1 MLRNTG
7 SKQRRLV
14 RSAVK
19 FSLPL
24 PTQITPLRPVPELEK
39 CRPSP
44 VAYLLATK
52 EIGDVCTQASCLPV
66 TFDYS
71 GDGKKHNKIL
81 STNTFPLYFLGYSPD
96 DGVSPAALG
105 LCPVISDTANTSKNY
120 ERYKTTT
127 FIFIAISALLLI
139 ILIVVLIVYCRRR
152 KLSKENAEK
161 QPLVTAKSVSPE
173 IT

>member
-1 MLRNTG
+1 MLQNTG

-24 PTQITPLRPVPELEK
+24 LTQITPLRPVPELEK
-39 CRPSP
+39 VPSFS
-44 VAYLLATK
+44 
-52 EIGDVCTQASCLPV
+52 CCLPV
-66 TFDYS
+66 TLDYS
-71 GDGKKHNKIL
+71 GDCKKHNKIL

-96 DGVSPAALG
+96 DGHSPAALG
-105 LCPVISDTANTSKNY
+105 LCPVITDTANTSKNCGRY
-120 ERYKTTT
+120 ETAT
-127 FIFIAISALLLI
+127 FILIPISVVLLI
-139 ILIVVLIVYCRRR
+139 ILLTVYCRFR
-152 KLSKENAEK
+152 KMSKENAET

>member
-1 MLRNTG
+1 MP
-7 SKQRRLV
+7 S
-14 RSAVK
+14 
-19 FSLPL
+19 FS
-24 PTQITPLRPVPELEK
+24 
-39 CRPSP
+39 C
-44 VAYLLATK
+44 
-52 EIGDVCTQASCLPV
+52 CLPV

-71 GDGKKHNKIL
+71 GDCKKHNKIL

-105 LCPVISDTANTSKNY
+105 LCPVISDTANTSKNC

-127 FIFIAISALLLI
+127 FIFIAISVALLI
-139 ILIVVLIVYCRRR
+139 ILLGVVGIVCCRFR
-152 KLSKENAEK
+152 KMSKENAET

>member
-71 GDGKKHNKIL
+71 GDCKKHNKIL

-96 DGVSPAALG
+96 DGVSPTALG
-105 LCPVISDTANTSKNY
+105 LCPVISDTANTSKNC

-127 FIFIAISALLLI
+127 FIFIAISVALLI
-139 ILIVVLIVYCRRR
+139 ILLGVVGIVCCRFR
-152 KLSKENAEK
+152 KMSKENAET
-161 QPLVTAKSVSPE
+161 QPLVTA
-173 IT
+173 

>member
-1 MLRNTG
+1 MLQNTG

-24 PTQITPLRPVPELEK
+24 LTQITPLRPVPELEK
-39 CRPSP
+39 VPSFS
-44 VAYLLATK
+44 
-52 EIGDVCTQASCLPV
+52 CCLPV
-66 TFDYS
+66 TLDYS
-71 GDGKKHNKIL
+71 GDCKKHNKIL

-96 DGVSPAALG
+96 DGDSPAALG
-105 LCPVISDTANTSKNY
+105 LCPVITDTANTSKNCGRY
-120 ERYKTTT
+120 ETAT
-127 FIFIAISALLLI
+127 FILIPISVVLLI
-139 ILIVVLIVYCRRR
+139 ILLTVYCRFR
-152 KLSKENAEK
+152 KMSKENAET

>member
-24 PTQITPLRPVPELEK
+24 PTQITPLRPVSELEK

-44 VAYLLATK
+44 VVYLLATK

-71 GDGKKHNKIL
+71 GDCKKHNKIL

-105 LCPVISDTANTSKNY
+105 LCPVISDTANTSKNC
-120 ERYKTTT
+120 ECYKTTT
-127 FIFIAISALLLI
+127 FIFIAISVALLI
-139 ILIVVLIVYCRRR
+139 ILLGVVGIVCCRFR
-152 KLSKENAEK
+152 KMSKENAET
-161 QPLVTAKSVSPE
+161 QPLVTA
-173 IT
+173 

>member
-1 MLRNTG
+1 MLRNTA

-39 CRPSP
+39 VPP
-44 VAYLLATK
+44 F
-52 EIGDVCTQASCLPV
+52 SCYLPV
-66 TFDYS
+66 TLDYS
-71 GDGKKHNKIL
+71 GDCKKHNKIL

-96 DGVSPAALG
+96 DGDSPAALG
-105 LCPVISDTANTSKNY
+105 LCPVISDTANTSKNS
-120 ERYKTTT
+120 ERYKTAT
-127 FIFIAISALLLI
+127 FILIAISVVLLI
-139 ILIVVLIVYCRRR
+139 TLFTVVGIVCRRFR
-152 KLSKENAEK
+152 KMSKQNAET

>member
-1 MLRNTG
+1 M
-7 SKQRRLV
+7 
-14 RSAVK
+14 RSAVT

-71 GDGKKHNKIL
+71 GDCKKHNKIL

-105 LCPVISDTANTSKNY
+105 LCPVISDTANTSKNC

-127 FIFIAISALLLI
+127 FIFIPISVVLLI
-139 ILIVVLIVYCRRR
+139 ILLTVYCRFR
-152 KLSKENAEK
+152 KISKENAET
-161 QPLVTAKSVSPE
+161 QWLVTA
-173 IT
+173 

>member
-7 SKQRRLV
+7 SKQRQLV
-14 RSAVK
+14 RSAVT

-71 GDGKKHNKIL
+71 GDCKKHNKIL

-105 LCPVISDTANTSKNY
+105 LCPVISDTANTSKNC

-127 FIFIAISALLLI
+127 FIFIAISVALLI
-139 ILIVVLIVYCRRR
+139 ILLGVVGIVCCRFR
-152 KLSKENAEK
+152 KMSKENAET
-161 QPLVTAKSVSPE
+161 QPLVTA
-173 IT
+173 

>member
-14 RSAVK
+14 PSAVK

-39 CRPSP
+39 WRPSP
-44 VAYLLATK
+44 VAYLLATREK
-52 EIGDVCTQASCLPV
+52 GDVCTQTSCLPV

-71 GDGKKHNKIL
+71 GDCKKHNKIL

-105 LCPVISDTANTSKNY
+105 LCPVISDTANTSKNC

-127 FIFIAISALLLI
+127 FSFIAISALLLI

>member
-1 MLRNTG
+1 M
-7 SKQRRLV
+7 

-44 VAYLLATK
+44 VVYLLATK
-52 EIGDVCTQASCLPV
+52 EIDVCTQASCLPV

-71 GDGKKHNKIL
+71 GDCKKHNKIL

-105 LCPVISDTANTSKNY
+105 LCPVISDTANTSKNC

-127 FIFIAISALLLI
+127 FIFIASSVALLI
-139 ILIVVLIVYCRRR
+139 ILLGVVGIVCCRFR
-152 KLSKENAEK
+152 KMSKENAET
-161 QPLVTAKSVSPE
+161 QPLVTA
-173 IT
+173 